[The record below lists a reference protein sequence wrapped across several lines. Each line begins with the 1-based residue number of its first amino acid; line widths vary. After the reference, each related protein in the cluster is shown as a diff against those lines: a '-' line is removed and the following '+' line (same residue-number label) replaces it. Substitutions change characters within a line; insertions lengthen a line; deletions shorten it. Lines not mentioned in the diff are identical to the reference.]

1 MSPAVAASV
10 PDVAVEIKKR
20 AAEASAEELKLAAP
34 LEPSEV
40 EFEAWYMNEE
50 DSQDQRLPRR
60 QEPNVPCSP
69 ETLKEIGVL
78 AWKLNAEDPENDPK
92 LAAIRKVRGYSYH
105 DVCTVAEGKLPE
117 YEKKIK
123 IFFEEHLHEDEEI
136 RFVMDGT
143 GYFDVRDKEDRWIR
157 ISMGPGDMV
166 VLPEG
171 LYHRYTNTDTNYI
184 KCMRLFAG
192 DPVWTA
198 HNRPQEDNAS
208 RKKYLETYI
217 NNDVAAS

>member
-1 MSPAVAASV
+1 MLRTRRIPRAVL
-10 PDVAVEIKKR
+10 R
-20 AAEASAEELKLAAP
+20 AP
-34 LEPSEV
+34 VRPRQ
-40 EFEAWYMNEE
+40 AWLVWAGLTACLWRAGA
-50 DSQDQRLPRR
+50 Q
-60 QEPNVPCSP
+60 
-69 ETLKEIGVL
+69 
-78 AWKLNAEDPENDPK
+78 AWKLNPEDPENDPK

-136 RFVMDGT
+136 RFVIDGT
-143 GYFDVRDKEDRWIR
+143 GYFDVRDKQDRWVR
-157 ISMGPGDMV
+157 IAMGPGDMV

-171 LYHRYTNTDTNYI
+171 CYHRYTNTDANYI

-198 HNRPQEDNAS
+198 HNRPQEDNPS
-208 RKKYLETYI
+208 RKKYVEAYL
-217 NNDVAAS
+217 A